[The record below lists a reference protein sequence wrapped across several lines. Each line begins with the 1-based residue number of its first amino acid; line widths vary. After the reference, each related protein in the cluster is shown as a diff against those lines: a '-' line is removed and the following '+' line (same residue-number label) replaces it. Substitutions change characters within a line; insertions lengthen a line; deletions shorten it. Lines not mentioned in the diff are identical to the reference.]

1 MLKKSDFEYE
11 LIDCGGG
18 LRTERF
24 GEFIIERPCP
34 QATWDRKIKYQKP
47 DTLFIREKG
56 NNRWQN
62 QKPLPESWNIKI
74 GKVNTEMRFSQNG
87 QVGIFPEQFENW
99 QWISNKIKE
108 NKGRPLKIL
117 NLFAYTGMSSLYA
130 SEDNTEVCHVDG
142 AKSSVNWARKNAELS
157 GMSENKIR
165 WICDDVMKFMIREIR
180 RGNKYDGIIL
190 DPPAFGR
197 GDKKDWK
204 IERDLPE
211 LMKMIKAVL
220 SENPLFV
227 ILTCHAPKHFK
238 KNDLAELLEK
248 LPPFKGRKAEQ
259 LELIIPS
266 REGNPLLSSFGAMIC
281 RSYHPKLQYF
291 N

>member
-1 MLKKSDFEYE
+1 MLKKSNFEYE
-11 LIDCGGG
+11 LIDCGGV

-47 DTLFIREKG
+47 DALFVREKG
-56 NNRWQN
+56 NNQW
-62 QKPLPESWNIKI
+62 KSKKELPKTWNIKV
-74 GKVNTEMRFSQNG
+74 GKVTAEMKFSRNG

-99 QWISNKIKE
+99 KWISNKIEE
-108 NKGRPLKIL
+108 NKDRPLKIL
-117 NLFAYTGMSSLYA
+117 NLFAYTGMASLHA
-130 SEDNTEVCHVDG
+130 SANNTEVCHVDG
-142 AKSSVNWARKNAELS
+142 AKASVHWARRNAELS
-157 GMSENKIR
+157 KMSGNHIR

-180 RGNKYDGIIL
+180 RSNKYDGIIL

-220 SENPLFV
+220 SNNPLFV
-227 ILTCHAPKHFK
+227 VLTCHAPQYFK
-238 KNDLAELLEK
+238 KKDLANMLEK
-248 LPPFKGRKAEQ
+248 IPPFKDQKAEQ

-266 REGNPLLSSFGAMIC
+266 REGNSLLSSFGARIG
-281 RSYHPKLQYF
+281 
-291 N
+291 